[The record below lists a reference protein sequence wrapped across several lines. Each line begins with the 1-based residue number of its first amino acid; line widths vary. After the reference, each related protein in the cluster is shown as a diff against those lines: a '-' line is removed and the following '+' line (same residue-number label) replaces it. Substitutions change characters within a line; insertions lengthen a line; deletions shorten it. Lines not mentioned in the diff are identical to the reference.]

1 MVPSL
6 PNYPTDTPPVPGTE
20 PLPGMPPPV
29 PPLETLR
36 RRPDA
41 EDAKANQLGL
51 QRATATTNASNQRR
65 SWLAAKFFAA
75 SIVIMVIGF
84 GSFAAMLYS
93 FYQNEIVP
101 QLARAQSVT
110 QQRHELESVPQ
121 LASAQADLAAAQAAL
136 TKANDAILR
145 LQRQYDALA
154 LKQQATESN
163 FASLVDQMK
172 KAMDEKPSG
181 NGKISDTS
189 SSLSYALQVASMVP
203 ATSPVNQELILLKE
217 RNRLTFWADE
227 AIATGSSE
235 AMDNLWRSLDDPE
248 IARLRDGVKAEI
260 IRVQNYYSQ
269 LSRLPPDYRIP
280 VQAIYQDPTIRSE
293 ADLQPAQLVKLL
305 LDHDRPVE
313 VRARAAY
320 VLGSY
325 PKDPQAVSALV
336 QAMTSD
342 PSLDV
347 IKEAQR
353 NLSEQQGMII
363 PPLNAR
369 AAAAW
374 WKEKNGK

>member
-6 PNYPTDTPPVPGTE
+6 PNYPTDAPPLPGPE
-20 PLPGMPPPV
+20 PLPVMPPPV

-51 QRATATTNASNQRR
+51 QRATATANVSNQRR

-75 SIVIMVIGF
+75 SIIIMVIGF

-93 FYQNEIVP
+93 FYQNEILP
-101 QLARAQSVT
+101 QLARAQAAT
-110 QQRHELESVPQ
+110 QQRHELENVPQ
-121 LASAQADLAAAQAAL
+121 LASAQADLASAQAAL

-145 LQRQYDALA
+145 LQRQYDSLA

-172 KAMDEKPSG
+172 KAMENKPSE
-181 NGKISDTS
+181 NGKAADGSSPISS
-189 SSLSYALQVASMVP
+189 ALQVASMVP

-260 IRVQNYYSQ
+260 IRVQNYYTQ

-280 VQAIYQDPTIRSE
+280 VQAIFQDSTLRSE
-293 ADLQPAQLVKLL
+293 ADLQPAQLIKLL

-320 VLGSY
+320 VLGSF
-325 PKDPQAVSALV
+325 PKDAQAVSALV

-347 IKEAQR
+347 MKEAQR

-363 PPLNAR
+363 SPLNAR

-374 WKEKNGK
+374 WKEKGGK